1 MLNKISIL
9 FCIFSLFLYA
19 NELAIVT
26 KSKGNVTYKKNTL
39 KDFEKTVKAGK
50 ELYDED
56 LLKTGID
63 GFVMFMYLDD
73 GTLIKVHKNSEVY
86 ISGKIS
92 DRSINKRVNA
102 GEGFFRFDVKEQ
114 KGDEF
119 TVVTPSSVASVK
131 GTDFIIDI
139 GPEGDVFYGFEG
151 IVEVSNKISNTKL
164 RLQKDNK
171 IESLKN
177 GDISVNIMTPT
188 DYNNINNIEL
198 EIETNDQQDVT
209 PEIDNQDSGE
219 SNQNIK
225 EMRIKVLNDD
235 GVEKEIIIRYTN

>member
-139 GPEGDVFYGFEG
+139 GPEGDIFYGFEG

-188 DYNNINNIEL
+188 DYNNIEL
-198 EIETNDQQDVT
+198 EIETNNQQDVT

>member
-92 DRSINKRVNA
+92 DRSINKRKDT
-102 GEGFFRFDVKEQ
+102 FRIF
-114 KGDEF
+114 
-119 TVVTPSSVASVK
+119 
-131 GTDFIIDI
+131 
-139 GPEGDVFYGFEG
+139 
-151 IVEVSNKISNTKL
+151 
-164 RLQKDNK
+164 
-171 IESLKN
+171 
-177 GDISVNIMTPT
+177 
-188 DYNNINNIEL
+188 
-198 EIETNDQQDVT
+198 
-209 PEIDNQDSGE
+209 
-219 SNQNIK
+219 
-225 EMRIKVLNDD
+225 
-235 GVEKEIIIRYTN
+235 